1 MSYVVINALSV
12 PDGQGAE
19 LEARFAARKH
29 SFDAEPGYVGFQLL
43 RPTAGESR
51 YFVVTTWE
59 TREDFTAWQERRASG
74 GDAHGHGRPAGAGA
88 SAEGG
93 SAHAAA
99 APAAD
104 SHSSAAGAHGG
115 AEGAPAKKPVATG
128 SELLEF
134 ETVDLEAFG
143 A

>member
-12 PDGQGAE
+12 PEGQGAE

-88 SAEGG
+88 GASAEGG

-99 APAAD
+99 A
-104 SHSSAAGAHGG
+104 HGSATGAHGG

-134 ETVDLEAFG
+134 EAVDLEAFG

>member
-12 PDGQGAE
+12 PEGQGAE

-74 GDAHGHGRPAGAGA
+74 ADAHGHGRPAGAHG
-88 SAEGG
+88 
-93 SAHAAA
+93 AAA
-99 APAAD
+99 GT
-104 SHSSAAGAHGG
+104 HGAGD
-115 AEGAPAKKPVATG
+115 GAPAKKPVATG

-134 ETVDLEAFG
+134 EAVDLEAFG